1 MNILTIMNYDWSK
14 EKNLKLCLTWIY
26 HAKKYL
32 SQLDTIYIYSEKKL
46 HNDLYGAFSDS
57 IPTFKSVVY
66 PYPEHTLTTHFSPQ
80 HHSPVSN
87 HNFWYKLYVTCHTDF
102 SFLFIDCDALIVDK
116 ICELEDIFSNTIDS
130 VFFID
135 HESNIPKQTDRFPP
149 FINSGVYA
157 MNDPDHKIY
166 NFKRILEYA
175 KNIGFFPTFKD
186 GRCIPGTDQAI
197 IKSYFDHINYDYHH
211 PILNNRYNASSCMI
225 DKSKKNYYKI
235 IHYWGSQRE
244 GFPYI

>member
-102 SFLFIDCDALIVDK
+102 SFLF
-116 ICELEDIFSNTIDS
+116 
-130 VFFID
+130 
-135 HESNIPKQTDRFPP
+135 
-149 FINSGVYA
+149 
-157 MNDPDHKIY
+157 
-166 NFKRILEYA
+166 
-175 KNIGFFPTFKD
+175 
-186 GRCIPGTDQAI
+186 
-197 IKSYFDHINYDYHH
+197 SY
-211 PILNNRYNASSCMI
+211 L
-225 DKSKKNYYKI
+225 
-235 IHYWGSQRE
+235 
-244 GFPYI
+244 